1 MENVI
6 AVGGVAA
13 SARYWAVVHDGKG
26 NILRRTH
33 PGPNKLTKKLFNDLL
48 SGAAGSGAPVVGA
61 GNTPATES
69 DVTLQTY
76 LGKADSVE
84 IVAGSYQYTDTP
96 DVDGYLWQKQ
106 TYVAHYLPT
115 RLGTSA
121 VNVSEAGI
129 SSGSIVATTN
139 TTPLYSRGLLVDDV
153 GSPTSISYDAK
164 NEYLDVYWELTWWV
178 PAEVSGTVTLDILGT
193 NIVHDY
199 VVRPSNWRRLTS
211 ASNTNWALP
220 NADSSG
226 VNFLFISMVVS
237 DGKLSPG
244 NKAETHAASGPLG
257 TFTQYPTATGGVFP
271 VSNSVIQPF
280 TTDKQRDFEIQ
291 FAPASGNVAGGIGV
305 LHIGTRTGSNDSG
318 IHTGA
323 TWQISL
329 DPKID
334 KTATRNFNF
343 TVRCAAGNK

>member
-61 GNTPATES
+61 GNTAATES
-69 DVTLQTY
+69 DVTLQSY
-76 LGKADSVE
+76 LGKANSVE

-96 DVDGYLWQKQ
+96 DVDGYLWAKQ

-121 VNVSEAGI
+121 VNVSEAGV
-129 SSGSIVATTN
+129 SSSNILSTTN

-153 GSPTSISYDAK
+153 GDPTSISYDAK

-178 PAEVSGTVTLDILGT
+178 PAEVSGTVTLNILGT
-193 NIVHDY
+193 DTVHDY
-199 VVRPSNWRRLTS
+199 VVRPSNWRQLTDV
-211 ASNTNWALP
+211 ANYNWTMPTVDTSGIIMGKLRF
-220 NADSSG
+220 NVSSSG
-226 VNFLFISMVVS
+226 YNNIS
-237 DGKLSPG
+237 D
-244 NKAETHAASGPLG
+244 TYAASGPLG
-257 TFTQYPTATGGVFP
+257 AFTAFPTATGGRFYATAYP
-271 VSNSVIQPF
+271 IQAF
-280 TTDKQRDFEIQ
+280 TTDKQRDWEIQ
-291 FAPASGNVAGGIGV
+291 FGPAGGNVSGGIGA
-305 LHIGTRTGSNDSG
+305 LHVGS
-318 IHTGA
+318 TAGA

-329 DPKID
+329 SPKID

-343 TVRCAAGNK
+343 TIRCAMGNK

>member
-1 MENVI
+1 MERAIV
-6 AVGGVAA
+6 VGGVAA

-26 NILRRTH
+26 NVLRRTH

-48 SGAAGSGAPVVGA
+48 SGAAASGAPVVGA

-76 LGKADSVE
+76 LGKANSVE
-84 IVAGSYQYTDTP
+84 VVAGSYQYTNTP
-96 DVDGYLWQKQ
+96 DVDGYLWMKQ

-121 VNVSEAGI
+121 VNVSEAGF
-129 SSGSIVATTN
+129 SSNSITSTTG
-139 TTPLYSRGLLVDDV
+139 TTPLYSRGLLVDGV
-153 GSPTSISYDAK
+153 GAPTSISYDAK

-178 PAEVSGTVTLDILGT
+178 PAEISGTVTLDILGA

-199 VVRPSNWRRLTS
+199 VVRPSNWRQL
-211 ASNTNWALP
+211 ASSSNYNWIMP
-220 NADSSG
+220 GADTTG
-226 VNFLFISMVVS
+226 VQFP
-237 DGKLSPG
+237 KLGMSVSPG
-244 NKAETHAASGPLG
+244 TISPGGTSETRAASGPLG

-280 TTDKQRDFEIQ
+280 TTDKQRDWELQ
-291 FAPASGNVAGGIGV
+291 FAPASGNVPGGIGA
-305 LHIGTRTGSNDSG
+305 LHVGSRTGGN
-318 IHTGA
+318 HTGSS
-323 TWQISL
+323 WQISL
-329 DPKID
+329 SPKID

-343 TVRCAAGNK
+343 TIRCAAGNK

>member
-13 SARYWAVVHDGKG
+13 SGRYWAVVHDGKG

-48 SGAAGSGAPVVGA
+48 SGAAYAGAPVVGA

-69 DVTLQTY
+69 DVTLQAY
-76 LGKADSVE
+76 LGKANSVE
-84 IVAGSYQYTDTP
+84 VVAGSYQYTDTP

-121 VNVSEAGI
+121 VNVSEAGF
-129 SSGSIVATTN
+129 SSRIIDETTS

-153 GSPTSISYDAK
+153 GDPTSISYDAN

-178 PAEVSGTVTLDILGT
+178 PAEVSGTVTLNILGT
-193 NIVHDY
+193 NTVHNY
-199 VVRPSNWRRLTS
+199 VVRPSNWRQLTS
-211 ASNTNWALP
+211 NSNYNWIIP
-220 NADSSG
+220 TADANGVMFFRLGMTVSG
-226 VNFLFISMVVS
+226 GEVA
-237 DGKLSPG
+237 PG
-244 NKAETHAASGPLG
+244 NAAETYAASGPLG
-257 TFTQYPTATGGVFP
+257 TFAQYPTATGGRFM
-271 VSNSVIQPF
+271 VSNAVIQPL
-280 TTDKQRDFEIQ
+280 TVDKQRDWELQ
-291 FAPASGNVAGGIGV
+291 FAPDSGNVAGGIGV
-305 LHIGTRTGSNDSG
+305 LHIGTRTGYYNL
-318 IHTGA
+318 TGA

-343 TVRCAAGNK
+343 TIRCAAGNK